1 MWILWLAV
9 GIAAFLLI
17 FSFLAMQIACRRYDA
32 FVADLDKVLTRP
44 IYRDC
49 KKEILEGKAF
59 LDAQP
64 HEEIRISSY
73 DGLTLVGDFYP
84 CENARGTIL
93 MFHGWRSAP
102 LMDCGSAAPSYH
114 QNGLNTLLVY
124 QRAQGKSE
132 GKYMTFGIRERKDV
146 HSWVKWYAERFGA
159 EAPMLITGLSMGAA
173 SVLMACGEPF
183 EGNVRGV
190 LADCGFPSPDEII
203 KSVIRTAHLPTM
215 PLAPL
220 MNFWA
225 KRLAGFGF
233 QDYSTLEAMPK
244 TKLPIFFAHGEAD
257 GFVPCEMT
265 KKAYAACAS
274 EDKTLFLVPEAR
286 HGMSYILQRE
296 QYEQHIRDFINRTIP

>member
-1 MWILWLAV
+1 MWLLWLSV
-9 GIAAFLLI
+9 GIALFLLFFSLAAFL
-17 FSFLAMQIACRRYDA
+17 IACLRYDA
-32 FVADLDKVLTRP
+32 FVANLDKVLTRP

-49 KKEILEGKAF
+49 KQEILEGKAY
-59 LDAQP
+59 LQTRP
-64 HEEIRISSY
+64 CEEIRIRSH

-102 LMDCGSAAPSYH
+102 LMDCGCAAPSYH
-114 QNGLNTLLVY
+114 RNGLNTLLVY

-146 HSWVKWYAERFGA
+146 HSWVKWHADRFGKD
-159 EAPMLITGLSMGAA
+159 APLLLTGLSMGAA

-190 LADCGFPSPDEII
+190 IADCGFTSPDEII
-203 KSVIRTAHLPTM
+203 KSVIRSAHLPSV

-225 KRLAGFGF
+225 KCLAGFGF
-233 QDYSTLEAMPK
+233 KDYSTLTAMPN
-244 TKLPIFFAHGEAD
+244 THLPIFFAHGEAD
-257 GFVPCEMT
+257 SFVPCDMT
-265 KKAYAACAS
+265 KKSHAACAS
-274 EDKTLFLVPEAR
+274 ADKTLFLVPEAR
-286 HGMSYILQRE
+286 HGMSYVLARE
-296 QYEQHIRDFINRTIP
+296 QYEQHIRDFIDRTIP